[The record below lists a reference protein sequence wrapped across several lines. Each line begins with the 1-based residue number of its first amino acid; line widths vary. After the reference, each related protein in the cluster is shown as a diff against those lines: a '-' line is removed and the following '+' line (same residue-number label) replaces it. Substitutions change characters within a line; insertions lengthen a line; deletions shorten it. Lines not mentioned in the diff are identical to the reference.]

1 MVKVANTSYIYCVN
15 SVYLFNC
22 PGRGVSIMYV
32 YQQLIVFGSG
42 SDVGDIA
49 LCGGNGEGSTHGRLL
64 VRGLQLKWS
73 TGYLVK
79 VW

>member
-1 MVKVANTSYIYCVN
+1 
-15 SVYLFNC
+15 
-22 PGRGVSIMYV
+22 MYV

-42 SDVGDIA
+42 GDVGDVA